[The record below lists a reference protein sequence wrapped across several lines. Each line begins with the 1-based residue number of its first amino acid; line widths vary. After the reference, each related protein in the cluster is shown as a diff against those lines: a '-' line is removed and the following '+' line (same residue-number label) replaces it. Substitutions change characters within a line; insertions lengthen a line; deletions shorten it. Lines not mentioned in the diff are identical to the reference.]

1 MRKALGQMQF
11 EVRESAGFETTA
23 EAIDGRFANP
33 GLKGEGGDARMNGLL
48 GVARITSATLRS
60 DLLRCSSRDWIFPAC
75 SLVTGRSSMETI
87 SLMGEIIGRFS
98 KNIPSASASGEE

>member
-60 DLLRCSSRDWIFPAC
+60 DLLRCSSRDWIF
-75 SLVTGRSSMETI
+75 SSMFI
-87 SLMGEIIGRFS
+87 SNRALINGNDFING
-98 KNIPSASASGEE
+98 

>member
-1 MRKALGQMQF
+1 MQF

-23 EAIDGRFANP
+23 EAIDGRFANA

-60 DLLRCSSRDWIFPAC
+60 DLLRCSSRDWIF
-75 SLVTGRSSMETI
+75 SSMFI
-87 SLMGEIIGRFS
+87 SNRALINGNDFING
-98 KNIPSASASGEE
+98 

>member
-48 GVARITSATLRS
+48 GGGEDHFRHFAFRFAKVFQSGLGF
-60 DLLRCSSRDWIFPAC
+60 FPAC

-98 KNIPSASASGEE
+98 KNIPLRKRKR

>member
-33 GLKGEGGDARMNGLL
+33 GLKGEGGEGKSQIGPV

-60 DLLRCSSRDWIFPAC
+60 DLLRCSSRDWIF
-75 SLVTGRSSMETI
+75 SSMFI
-87 SLMGEIIGRFS
+87 SNRALINGNDFING
-98 KNIPSASASGEE
+98 